1 MSFNNGFVIEVLL
14 FPKQVHIVLGL
25 VFDDI
30 KSTASL
36 TKRCCY
42 LCAKVRNIIITTKK
56 KTKKNS
62 LLSVVFGFYSQLEGK
77 YFKVMCFCL

>member
-56 KTKKNS
+56 KNKEK
-62 LLSVVFGFYSQLEGK
+62 QLI
-77 YFKVMCFCL
+77 VSCFWFLFTIGR